1 MDSSGDVVAS
11 PTGNVMVD
19 QGNGNFV
26 AAKVDALGDPALT
39 RAYDHFRAEGA
50 GRQVEEVNGQPY
62 IVTITP
68 LTTGGRNWFIVIAA
82 PVDDFAGFI
91 TRSSRNALIISLVII
106 LIASVLAILLVRQ
119 GLRADR
125 GARILAER

>member
-1 MDSSGDVVAS
+1 
-11 PTGNVMVD
+11 MVD

-26 AAKVDALGDPALT
+26 AAKVDSLGDPALT

-50 GRQVEEVNGQPY
+50 GRQVEEVNGRPY

-68 LTTGGRNWFIVIAA
+68 LAAGGHDWFIVITV
-82 PVDDFAGFI
+82 PVADFAGFI
-91 TRSSRNALIISLVII
+91 VRSSLNALIISLVVV
-106 LIASVLAILLVRQ
+106 LIATTLAILLVRQ

-125 GARILAER
+125 GARILAERQRVVGR